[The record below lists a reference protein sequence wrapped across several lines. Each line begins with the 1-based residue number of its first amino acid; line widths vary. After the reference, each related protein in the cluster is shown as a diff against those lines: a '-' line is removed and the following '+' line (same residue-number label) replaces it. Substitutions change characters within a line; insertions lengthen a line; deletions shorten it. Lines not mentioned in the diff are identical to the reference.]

1 LNVCTSCG
9 ACCAAW
15 RVDFSVHEAAALPES
30 LTEPLNDTLVRLR
43 GTDHSPPR
51 CAALSGRIGQRA
63 TCGVYEWRPGPC
75 RELEPGSVACN
86 RARRLHG
93 LPPAQDGRR

>member
-15 RVDFSVHEAAALPES
+15 RVDFSVHEAPALPES

-63 TCGVYEWRPGPC
+63 TCGVYDWRPGPC
-75 RELEPGSVACN
+75 RELEPGSDACE

-93 LPPAQDGRR
+93 LPPTQDSRR